1 MTSKGK
7 DLYKTFKR
15 SLSSSVNEVLSSTS
29 QSTSGSSGAKYGG
42 GSGKTW
48 IHPPDVLLNGRV
60 EYSVKF
66 FGSQEVK
73 EAKGTEVIR
82 DAIHAIQFQNGV
94 KRFESTQSGNKLQ
107 KVDIQINV
115 EGVTIVDSK
124 TKMALHRYPLQKIS
138 FCADDKQDKR
148 IFSFIAKSESDPLK
162 HECYVFLSDKMA
174 EQITLTVGEAFDL
187 AYKRYMDKNKTSL
200 ENQKQV
206 FVLRKRIAEL
216 EAENQVLSERLAE
229 AIRANKTPQ
238 MSLLDT
244 PALPSTP
251 MPSGPPPG
259 LANNAIYSTPHN
271 LQVLPNDP
279 FVGLV
284 NAPSQFPPTINTSL
298 PQVNGHTSVTPA
310 TRYSPSGPAPSQ
322 APPPCP
328 VPTLAPPPPVAPRRN
343 APTRANTV
351 PAPEVDRR
359 LQNLQLDKMEDVFD
373 DSFDPRANDKSKEQ
387 KEYDPFGD
395 DFLDDILRT
404 GDAAG
409 RATMARAD
417 AAQPTAA
424 DFQKMIDK
432 VDKRLAEM
440 SSGFS
445 EGRLEMGQVSP
456 GESLGDL
463 EENEYGTPVDKVN
476 SVVMT
481 GKKA

>member
-1 MTSKGK
+1 MTSKSK

-15 SLSSSVNEVLSSTS
+15 SISNSVNEVLSSSS
-29 QSTSGSSGAKYGG
+29 QTSSGAKYGG

-60 EYSVKF
+60 EYNVKL

-73 EAKGTEVIR
+73 EAKGTDVIR

-94 KRFESTQSGNKLQ
+94 KRFETTQSGVKLQ
-107 KVDIQINV
+107 KVDLQINV

-148 IFSFIAKSESDPLK
+148 IFSFITRSQSDPEK
-162 HECYVFLSDKMA
+162 HHCFVFLSDKMA

-229 AIRANKTPQ
+229 AIKANKAPQ
-238 MSLLDT
+238 VSLLDT

-251 MPSGPPPG
+251 MPTGPPPG
-259 LANNAIYSTPHN
+259 ILPNTLYSTPHDI
-271 LQVLPNDP
+271 QSLPKDP
-279 FVGLV
+279 FSGYINEPAKLPPSV
-284 NAPSQFPPTINTSL
+284 NAVSQTNGRL
-298 PQVNGHTSVTPA
+298 PQPQQ
-310 TRYSPSGPAPSQ
+310 P
-322 APPPCP
+322 PPPCP
-328 VPTLAPPPPVAPRRN
+328 LPSLAPPPPITPRRN
-343 APTRANTV
+343 APTRANTA
-351 PAPEVDRR
+351 PATDVGRR
-359 LQNLQLDKMEDVFD
+359 LQNLQLDNMEDVFD
-373 DSFDPRANDKSKEQ
+373 ETFDPRAGKESKKT

-404 GDAAG
+404 GDSAG
-409 RATMARAD
+409 RSTIARAE
-417 AAQPTAA
+417 AKHPTAE

-440 SSGFS
+440 STDFSG
-445 EGRLEMGQVSP
+445 GRLEMGQVSP
-456 GESLGDL
+456 EESLRDFDN
-463 EENEYGTPVDKVN
+463 ENEYGTPVDKVN
-476 SVVMT
+476 SDVMT

>member
-15 SLSSSVNEVLSSTS
+15 SISSSVNEVLSSSS
-29 QSTSGSSGAKYGG
+29 QSTSGSSGAKYG
-42 GSGKTW
+42 
-48 IHPPDVLLNGRV
+48 DVLLNGRV

-148 IFSFIAKSESDPLK
+148 IFSFIAKSESDPSK

-200 ENQKQV
+200 ENQKQI

-229 AIRANKTPQ
+229 AIRANKAPQ
-238 MSLLDT
+238 LSLLDA
-244 PALPSTP
+244 PALPSSP

-259 LANNAIYSTPHN
+259 LANNAR
-271 LQVLPNDP
+271 
-279 FVGLV
+279 
-284 NAPSQFPPTINTSL
+284 
-298 PQVNGHTSVTPA
+298 HTNVTPA
-310 TRYSPSGPAPSQ
+310 THYSPSGPAPSQ

-328 VPTLAPPPPVAPRRN
+328 VPTLAPPPPVAPRRHH
-343 APTRANTV
+343 APSRANSAPV
-351 PAPEVDRR
+351 PEVGRR
-359 LQNLQLDKMEDVFD
+359 LQNLQLENMEDVFD
-373 DSFDPRANDKSKEQ
+373 DSFDPRADDKSKKQ

-404 GDAAG
+404 GDTAS
-409 RATMARAD
+409 RTTLARAD
-417 AAQPTAA
+417 AAQPTAD

-463 EENEYGTPVDKVN
+463 DENEYGTPVDKVN

>member
-1 MTSKGK
+1 MT
-7 DLYKTFKR
+7 
-15 SLSSSVNEVLSSTS
+15 EVLSSSS

-73 EAKGTEVIR
+73 EPKGTEVIR

-148 IFSFIAKSESDPLK
+148 IFSFIAKSDSDPSK
-162 HECYVFLSDKMA
+162 HECLVFLSDKMA

-187 AYKRYMDKNKTSL
+187 AYKKYMDKNKASL

-206 FVLRKRIAEL
+206 FILRKRIAEL
-216 EAENQVLSERLAE
+216 EAENQVLSQRLAE
-229 AIRANKTPQ
+229 AVRANKAPQ
-238 MSLLDT
+238 LSLLDT
-244 PALPSTP
+244 PALPSSP

-259 LANNAIYSTPHN
+259 LAPSNLNASNALYSTPHN
-271 LQVLPNDP
+271 VQVLPNDP

-284 NAPSQFPPTINTSL
+284 TAPSQFAPTINTTS
-298 PQVNGHTSVTPA
+298 PQANGHMSVTSA
-310 TRYSPSGPAPSQ
+310 TQSSPSGPAPSQ

-328 VPTLAPPPPVAPRRN
+328 VPTLAPPPPVAPRRHPP
-343 APTRANTV
+343 ARANTV
-351 PAPEVDRR
+351 PQVPEVGRR
-359 LQNLQLDKMEDVFD
+359 LQNLQLEQMEDVFD
-373 DSFDPRANDKSKEQ
+373 DSFDPRASDKTKEQ

-417 AAQPTAA
+417 AGQPTAE

-432 VDKRLAEM
+432 VDKR
-440 SSGFS
+440 
-445 EGRLEMGQVSP
+445 
-456 GESLGDL
+456 
-463 EENEYGTPVDKVN
+463 
-476 SVVMT
+476 
-481 GKKA
+481 

>member
-1 MTSKGK
+1 MVAV
-7 DLYKTFKR
+7 LEKR
-15 SLSSSVNEVLSSTS
+15 I
-29 QSTSGSSGAKYGG
+29 GSIPQFVV
-42 GSGKTW
+42 GKTRGTEFHM
-48 IHPPDVLLNGRV
+48 IFDVLLNGRV

-73 EAKGTEVIR
+73 EAKGTKAIR

-94 KRFESTQSGNKLQ
+94 KRFESTQAGAKLQ

-115 EGVTIVDSK
+115 EGVTIVDYK

-148 IFSFIAKSESDPLK
+148 IFSFIAKSQSDPDK
-162 HECYVFLSDKMA
+162 HECFVFLSDKMA

-187 AYKRYMDKNKTSL
+187 AYKRYLDKNRTSL

-216 EAENQVLSERLAE
+216 EAENQVLSQRLAE

-238 MSLLDT
+238 LSLLDT
-244 PALPSTP
+244 PALPSTQCQICP
-251 MPSGPPPG
+251 PRISANVSRLSILHLTTHKCCRTDPFIGLVTAPSEFAPTVNTNTQLNGHNIPQTVRSSCYLSGRPSIGLSPPPIVPG
-259 LANNAIYSTPHN
+259 SRPAL
-271 LQVLPNDP
+271 LP
-279 FVGLV
+279 
-284 NAPSQFPPTINTSL
+284 PPTAVV
-298 PQVNGHTSVTPA
+298 PQ
-310 TRYSPSGPAPSQ
+310 
-322 APPPCP
+322 
-328 VPTLAPPPPVAPRRN
+328 PRRS
-343 APTRANTV
+343 TC
-351 PAPEVDRR
+351 
-359 LQNLQLDKMEDVFD
+359 
-373 DSFDPRANDKSKEQ
+373 SC
-387 KEYDPFGD
+387 EYTCCLLPVDPFGD
-395 DFLDDILRT
+395 DFLDNVLRL
-404 GDAAG
+404 GDEAG
-409 RATMARAD
+409 RSTMAQID

-440 SSGFS
+440 STAFPKDIW
-445 EGRLEMGQVSP
+445 RWAKCPP